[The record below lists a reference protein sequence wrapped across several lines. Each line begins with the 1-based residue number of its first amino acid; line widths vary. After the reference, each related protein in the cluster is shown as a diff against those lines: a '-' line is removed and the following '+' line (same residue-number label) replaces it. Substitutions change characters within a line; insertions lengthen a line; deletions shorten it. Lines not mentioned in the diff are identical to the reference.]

1 MLKVTVE
8 TQVVDVKSGTSA
20 KTGKPYSIREQEA
33 WVQTYGKDGKPYP
46 HPQKFK
52 LTLDDDQP
60 EPYPLGAYIV
70 DPSSIYIDRF
80 GQLSIRAR
88 LRQAPAPAPAQVAK
102 AA

>member
-8 TQVVDVKSGTSA
+8 TTVVDVKNGTSA

-33 WVQTYGKDGKPYP
+33 WIFAYGKDGKPYP

-52 LTLDDDQP
+52 VTLDDDQP
-60 EPYPLGAYIV
+60 EPYPLGQYII
-70 DPSSIYIDRF
+70 DPASLYIDRF
-80 GQLSIRAR
+80 GQLAIRAR
-88 LRQAPAPAPAQVAK
+88 LRAQPAPVSQAK